1 MKIKNTFF
9 PENILKSLRNL
20 LLCNIYIKKRNV
32 SLNKKGIFIFYSIF
46 KLSRHISFP
55 VLPTDVCFLFSYF
68 CCSLTPVSKT
78 QGIQRIFILRLYI

>member
-9 PENILKSLRNL
+9 PENILKSLQNL

-46 KLSRHISFP
+46 KLSRHIISCI
-55 VLPTDVCFLFSYF
+55 THRCLFS
-68 CCSLTPVSKT
+68 L
-78 QGIQRIFILRLYI
+78 FILLLLSYTSF